1 MKLNCTNE
9 LISGVLLTDI
19 SDHMPIFNFIGKRQ
33 SPITNHKYVTCDD
46 TALYKIVNNLKSLNS
61 TLLLHNMNINDASD
75 FFIRKITEVI
85 DIYAP
90 EKSMAIKQ
98 KDIIRQPWMT
108 PALIKSTNT
117 KDKMYR
123 RCVGKSKDCLAS
135 VNFIKYR
142 NIYNKIAKQEFYAEK
157 LFEYKNDVKKTN
169 V

>member
-1 MKLNCTNE
+1 M
-9 LISGVLLTDI
+9 
-19 SDHMPIFNFIGKRQ
+19 H
-33 SPITNHKYVTCDD
+33 
-46 TALYKIVNNLKSLNS
+46 
-61 TLLLHNMNINDASD
+61 INDASD

-90 EKSMAIKQ
+90 EKSMKIKQ

-123 RCVGKSKDCLAS
+123 KCVGKSKDCLAS

-142 NIYNKIAKQEFYAEK
+142 NIYSKLKIIAKQEFYADK
-157 LFEYKNDVKKTN
+157 LFEDKNDVKKTWQMFNTIIGRN
-169 V
+169 VDKKKYL